1 MSSATVHPEAR
12 SALRARLA
20 TCPTIP
26 AEGRRAYEG
35 FAFDPAPAAGQKP
48 TPFIEDKLVGT
59 GDKAVAHGAIEH
71 RMSYILT
78 LKFPSDKGTAD
89 IEALAGK
96 LLDHF
101 KVGTKLTYGSTTILS
116 YGAERR
122 GAIVQEVDWQ
132 VLTVVVDLQT
142 FTLE

>member
-12 SALRARLA
+12 AALRARLA
-20 TCPTIP
+20 TCPDML

-35 FAFDPAPAAGQKP
+35 FAFDPAPTAGQKP
-48 TPFIEDKLVGT
+48 KAFIEDKLAVT
-59 GDKAVAHGAIEH
+59 GDVPVAHGAIEH

-78 LKFPSDKGTAD
+78 LKFPSNEGTVA
-89 IEALAGK
+89 IETLAGK

-101 KVGTKLTYGSTTILS
+101 KVGTKLTYGSTTVLC

-132 VLTVVVDLQT
+132 VLTVAVDLQT